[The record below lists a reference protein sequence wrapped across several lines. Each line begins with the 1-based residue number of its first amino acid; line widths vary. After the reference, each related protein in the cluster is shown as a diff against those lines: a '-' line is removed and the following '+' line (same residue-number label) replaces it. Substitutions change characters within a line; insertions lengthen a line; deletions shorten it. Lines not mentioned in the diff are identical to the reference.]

1 MPTRLRIGISLLAG
15 VVPMLVVTPAA
26 WAQG

>member
-1 MPTRLRIGISLLAG
+1 MHTRLRIGISLLTG
-15 VVPMLVVTPAA
+15 VVPMLLVTPAA

>member
-1 MPTRLRIGISLLAG
+1 MHTRLRIGISLLAG
-15 VVPMLVVTPAA
+15 VVPLLVVTPAA